1 MQVSVSSFLLS
12 DKASRKEFFEP
23 SRSSKVYFINQ
34 LSADF
39 HTPFL
44 FMDRMWSPW
53 RSEYVS
59 DAVERVPEDDESL
72 FTKLVDEGDDTDNL
86 ILWRGEHVFVIMNR
100 YPYNNGHLLIVPYRE
115 VEAYT
120 ALQTAEQ
127 HAIAATIDRCI
138 QWINAA
144 LSPEGV
150 NVGMN
155 LGSAAGAGIPEH
167 LHVHVVPRWAGD
179 TNFMTSTGETR
190 VLPEDL
196 STTYEKLRAAI
207 DDPVPSSEEDHT

>member
-1 MQVSVSSFLLS
+1 
-12 DKASRKEFFEP
+12 
-23 SRSSKVYFINQ
+23 
-34 LSADF
+34 
-39 HTPFL
+39 
-44 FMDRMWSPW
+44 MDRMWSPW

-59 DAVERVPEDDESL
+59 EAAERVPADGASVFTQLLNEDADA
-72 FTKLVDEGDDTDNL
+72 DNL

-100 YPYNNGHLLIVPYRE
+100 YPYNNGHVLIVPYRE
-115 VEAYT
+115 VETYT
-120 ALQTAEQ
+120 ALRTEEQ
-127 HAIAATIDRCI
+127 QAIATTIDRCI
-138 QWINAA
+138 RWINAA

-155 LGSAAGAGIPEH
+155 LGAAAGAGIPEH

-196 STTYEKLRAAI
+196 ATTYEKLRAAI
-207 DDPVPSSEEDHT
+207 DDSDPSSDAGST